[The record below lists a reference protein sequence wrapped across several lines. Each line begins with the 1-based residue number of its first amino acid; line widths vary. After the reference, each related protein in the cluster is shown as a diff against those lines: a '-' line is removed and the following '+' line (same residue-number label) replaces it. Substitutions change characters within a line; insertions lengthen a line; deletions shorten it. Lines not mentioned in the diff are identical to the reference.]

1 MKRRSIARCLM
12 VALLCMAGRHPLA
25 AQAVPADTLTLDAF
39 IAQALAAN
47 PRVQAAARRASA
59 TQRDVVAS
67 GALPDPRLMLGVM
80 NFPVASPGFG
90 EMMTMKQVGI
100 AQQIPF
106 PGKLGLERRAAEQ
119 LARAGTAA
127 AIGVRV
133 DVTRLATEHWA
144 SLGSLDTQLE
154 ILRRRRDLLA
164 TIRDVIESGYGNGT
178 VGQDAVWRS
187 RVELSRI
194 ALDATALMQRRQ
206 AEVAALNALRDRP
219 ADTPIGPIAVPLAM
233 LHAALAGHD
242 TLRFDGDSLGA
253 ALRDTTLPSVAMLL
267 EWATESSP
275 EIAAHEARIAS
286 QSARVDLARKA
297 SQPDLDVSL
306 QYDQRDNQ
314 SDFISL
320 SVAIP
325 LAIRAGRVQGQR
337 AESESLELD
346 ARHAEHAQML
356 DDFAARLATL
366 RAAAVAAR
374 TTLAILDRVILPEGR
389 AALDASRAG
398 LVAGR
403 TSFVA
408 VLDAE
413 DALFR
418 DETMHAESLA
428 DFMIAIAN
436 IEAVV
441 GREILP

>member
-1 MKRRSIARCLM
+1 MAHCLA

-25 AQAVPADTLTLDAF
+25 AQAEPADTLTLDAF
-39 IAQALAAN
+39 LIEALAAN
-47 PRVQAAARRASA
+47 PRVVAATHRARA
-59 TQRDVVAS
+59 TRSDALAR
-67 GALPDPRLMLGVM
+67 GALPDPRLMVGVM
-80 NFPVASPGFG
+80 NVPVAAPGFG
-90 EMMTMKQVGI
+90 DMMTMKQVGI

-106 PGKLGLERRAAEQ
+106 PGKLGLARRAAEQ
-119 LARAGTAA
+119 LATAGAA
-127 AIGVRV
+127 AARGARV
-133 DVTRLATEHWA
+133 EVTRAATEHWA
-144 SLGSLDTQLE
+144 SLGSIDAQLE

-194 ALDATALMQRRQ
+194 ALDATALMQRRES
-206 AEVAALNALRDRP
+206 EVAALNALRDRP
-219 ADTPIGPIAVPLAM
+219 ADMAIGPIAMPPAM
-233 LHAALAGHD
+233 LHAALADRD
-242 TLRFDGDSLGA
+242 TLQFAGDSLGA
-253 ALRDTTLPSVAMLL
+253 ALLDTTLPSVATLL
-267 EWATESSP
+267 EWAAESSP
-275 EIAAHEARIAS
+275 VIAAHLARIAS
-286 QSARVDLARKA
+286 QSARVDLAGKA

-306 QYDQRDNQ
+306 QYDQRDNR
-314 SDFISL
+314 SDFISV

-325 LAIRAGRVQGQR
+325 LAIRAGRVQDRR

-356 DDFAARLATL
+356 DDFAARLTAD

-374 TTLAILDRVILPEGR
+374 TKLAILDRVILPEGR

-398 LVAGR
+398 LAAGR

-428 DFMIAIAN
+428 DFIIAIAN